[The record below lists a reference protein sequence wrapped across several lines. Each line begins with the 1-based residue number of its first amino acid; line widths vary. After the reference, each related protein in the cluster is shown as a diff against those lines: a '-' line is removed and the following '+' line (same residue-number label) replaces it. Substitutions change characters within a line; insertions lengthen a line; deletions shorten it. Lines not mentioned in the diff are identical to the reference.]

1 VSTLPFTHDATFEAD
16 VLASDLPV
24 LVEFTADWCPPCKMI
39 APVLAAIADELAG
52 RLRVLAI
59 DADTNPETMRR
70 YHVLGM
76 PTLTLFVGGEVVLQV
91 TGARPK
97 AALLKEIEPHLTAV
111 TSAAATATG

>member
-1 VSTLPFTHDATFEAD
+1 MSTLPFTADATFDAE

-39 APVLAAIADELAG
+39 APVLASIADEYEG

-70 YHVLGM
+70 YNVLGM
-76 PTLTLFVGGEVVLQV
+76 PTLSLFIGGEPVLQV

-97 AALLKEIEPHLTAV
+97 AALLREIEPHLAAV
-111 TSAAATATG
+111 AS

>member
-1 VSTLPFTHDATFEAD
+1 MSALPFTTDATFDAD

-39 APVLAAIADELAG
+39 APVLASIAGELQG

-76 PTLTLFVGGEVVLQV
+76 PTLSLFVRGESVLQL

-97 AALLKEIEPHLTAV
+97 AALLREIEPHL
-111 TSAAATATG
+111 AAAVH

>member
-1 VSTLPFTHDATFEAD
+1 MSTLAFTDDAAFAQD
-16 VLASDLPV
+16 VLESPLPV

-39 APVLAAIADELAG
+39 APVLASIADELAG

-76 PTLTLFVGGEVVLQV
+76 PTLALFVDGTVRLQV

-97 AALLKEIEPHLTAV
+97 AALLKEIEPLLPALLH
-111 TSAAATATG
+111 